1 MKEGTSLRPFF
12 FFLPVLMQD
21 SKCQPSI
28 FKMIMRAMQ
37 YINSYLVKP
46 LVKKKKKVPTLSA
59 VIYSVLA
66 KILHVLLA
74 VPVVFFSDLSILF
87 PETLLYLV
95 KNSPRLN
102 LSNLPLS

>member
-12 FFLPVLMQD
+12 SFLPVLMQD

-37 YINSYLVKP
+37 CINSYLVKP

-74 VPVVFFSDLSILF
+74 VPVFFSDLSILF